1 MAQKVEDE
9 PAVYEYEPPK
19 DKTVSGDLEQQDWR
33 DQLFA
38 MSAAVII
45 AGLGVGM
52 YGLSHPLTAV
62 CFLIAGLFFGVG
74 YERYTIMK
82 PEGGVLGQIRSD
94 E

>member
-9 PAVYEYEPPK
+9 PTVYEYQAPK
-19 DKTVSGDLEQQDWR
+19 DKTVSGDLEEQDWR

-52 YGLSHPLTAV
+52 YGLSHPLTAF
-62 CFLIAGLFFGVG
+62 CFLIAGTLFGTG
-74 YERYTIMK
+74 SERYRIMR
-82 PEGGVLGQIRSD
+82 PEGGLLGVLRR
-94 E
+94 